1 MPLPIILSRWVHLIS
16 ACLAIGGIFFMR
28 FIFSRGLALLD
39 LESAERVMRQ
49 SRRAFKMLIHTVILL
64 LLITGIYNSYLAWDK
79 YKLDEAVLHAL
90 WGTHVLFA
98 ALAFSI
104 SLYVLA
110 GAKPP
115 RSHGKLMAVNF
126 VILLLAV
133 AAASTLK
140 WAREK
145 AMADHSAV
153 DHSVG
158 DHSVGTAV
166 LDKP

>member
-1 MPLPIILSRWVHLIS
+1 M
-16 ACLAIGGIFFMR
+16 
-28 FIFSRGLALLD
+28 
-39 LESAERVMRQ
+39 
-49 SRRAFKMLIHTVILL
+49 FKMLIHTVILL

-79 YKLDEAVLHAL
+79 YDLDKAVLHAL
-90 WGTHVLFA
+90 WGTHVLLA

-110 GAKPP
+110 GVKPP
-115 RSHGKLMAVNF
+115 RMHRGLMAVNF

-145 AMADHSAV
+145 AILENSSHLPAAV
-153 DHSVG
+153 D
-158 DHSVGTAV
+158 
-166 LDKP
+166 KQ

>member
-1 MPLPIILSRWVHLIS
+1 MPLPIILSRWVHLVS
-16 ACLAIGGIFFMR
+16 ACLAIGGLFFMR
-28 FIFSRGLALLD
+28 FIFGRGLGLLD
-39 LESAERVMRQ
+39 LESSQRLLVHT
-49 SRRAFKMLIHTVILL
+49 RRMFKMLIHTVILL

-79 YKLDEAVLHAL
+79 YDLDKAVLHAL
-90 WGTHVLFA
+90 WGTHVLLA

-110 GAKPP
+110 GVKPP
-115 RSHGKLMAVNF
+115 RMHRGLMAVNF

-145 AMADHSAV
+145 AILENSSHLPAAV
-153 DHSVG
+153 D
-158 DHSVGTAV
+158 
-166 LDKP
+166 KQ